1 MTKKTSK
8 TIKLVPSA
16 VISVNGESMTAT
28 EWAKK
33 LGTPVQT
40 IISRVKRGWSV
51 QEAVT
56 TPPKAEGSNKG
67 EKMPV
72 EPLTPTEMNSLLKAN
87 NKGVSGLRNRAL
99 IVLGWRA
106 GLRCSEALSLMT
118 KDLDPENH
126 TIRVLHGK
134 GDKAR
139 TVGLDETSWVVLEQW
154 RSARVKLGLGVKT
167 PLFCTLQG
175 KALNARYVRALMNR
189 LAAEASIEKHVHF
202 HGLRHTHAFEL
213 ANEGTPLHIVQQ
225 QLGHANLAVTSRYIS
240 HLNPQETVNRMK
252 SRSWSSDAPASS
264 GK

>member
-1 MTKKTSK
+1 MAKRTSK

-16 VISVNGESMTAT
+16 VIAVKGESMTAT
-28 EWAKK
+28 EWATK

-56 TPPKAEGSNKG
+56 TPPKTEGSNKG
-67 EKMPV
+67 EKLPV
-72 EPLTPTEMNSLLKAN
+72 EPLTPAEMNALLKAN

-118 KDLDPENH
+118 KDLDAANH

-139 TVGLDETSWVVLEQW
+139 IVGLDETSWVVLEQW
-154 RSARVKLGLGVKT
+154 LSARTNLGFNGKT
-167 PLFCTLQG
+167 PVFCTLQG
-175 KALNARYVRALMNR
+175 KALNSRYIRALMNR
-189 LAAEASIEKHVHF
+189 LATDAAIEKRVHF

-252 SRSWSSDAPASS
+252 ARCWSGDAQET
-264 GK
+264 K

>member
-1 MTKKTSK
+1 MAKKNSK
-8 TIKLVPSA
+8 SVRIVPSA
-16 VISVNGESMTAT
+16 VIVANGESMTAT

-40 IISRVKRGWSV
+40 IISRVQRGWSP
-51 QEAVT
+51 QDAVT
-56 TPPKAEGSNKG
+56 RPLRTEGSNKG
-67 EKMPV
+67 EKIPV
-72 EPLTPTEMNSLLKAN
+72 EPLTAVEMNALLKAN
-87 NKGVSGLRNRAL
+87 NKGDTGLRNRAL

-106 GLRCSEALSLMT
+106 GLRCAEVLGLMT
-118 KDLDPENH
+118 KDLDAANH

-139 TVGLDETSWVVLEQW
+139 TVGLDESSWVVLEQW
-154 RSARVKLGLGVKT
+154 LLARTKIGLNGKAPV
-167 PLFCTLQG
+167 FCTLQG
-175 KALNARYVRALMNR
+175 KSLNSRYVRALMSR
-189 LAAEASIEKHVHF
+189 LATDAGIEKHVHF

-252 SRSWSSDAPASS
+252 ARTWISGESR
-264 GK
+264 